1 MDKITK
7 HRLNAACDEFIKAI
21 DPLKACELASTFH
34 PKQLTCRI
42 FDEWKKGSYNVCIP
56 VVFEDGT
63 EGMGEKW
70 MVRIPLL
77 PRLAFPEEKMR
88 NPDLQNHLFAQ
99 IGEIYIQLYR
109 QQFDRVGALTLNEN
123 GDWVFAENRPL
134 TIDISE
140 QELCG
145 LDICRH
151 LPYNRTFQST
161 IDCIYMIVNLIF
173 NDFYRGRDCITSEE
187 DAQYYLYSIFASQGI
202 LMEWV
207 DPKYNHGSFV
217 LIHGDLRPPNIVVD
231 DSFNLVSV
239 LDWEWSQTVPIQMF
253 APPSWLSDATL
264 SQISHGFLAIQYDI
278 LAFNFIRATERQE
291 KAFHNPNNCYMH
303 DLPLTGLWRPM
314 AQPKQFL
321 VAHALLA
328 PHYFSNVYWR
338 SLHSKYHERDRNHH
352 VKEFFEL
359 PVRASA
365 CEAVAKK
372 WDEFKRFEKER
383 QELGIETE
391 PIIETETAEDLTR
404 QVEAFRKF
412 QKGEKA
418 EPNPSASYLSSL
430 CSFFLGKTQ
439 SVVVFSWA
447 GLGLSAKT
455 AAQILVGLGMISA
468 VHILRQ
474 KLNKQ

>member
-1 MDKITK
+1 MDRITK
-7 HRLNAACDEFIKAI
+7 HRLDAACDEFIKAI
-21 DPLKACELASTFH
+21 DPFKACELASTFH

-42 FDEWKKGSYNVCIP
+42 FGEWKKGSYNVCIP
-56 VVFEDGT
+56 VAFEDGT

-88 NPDLQNHLFAQ
+88 SEIATMKYIMEKTTIPIPKIHGYSIAKDNILGLPFLLF
-99 IGEIYIQLYR
+99 ERIYIQLYR

-134 TIDISE
+134 TIDINE

-161 IDCIYMIVNLIF
+161 IDYIYIIVNLIF
-173 NDFYRGRDCITSEE
+173 NDFYRGRDSITSEE

-207 DPKYNHGSFV
+207 DPKYNHGPFV

-278 LAFNFIRATERQE
+278 LAFNFIRATSRQE

-314 AQPKQFL
+314 
-321 VAHALLA
+321 
-328 PHYFSNVYWR
+328 
-338 SLHSKYHERDRNHH
+338 
-352 VKEFFEL
+352 
-359 PVRASA
+359 
-365 CEAVAKK
+365 
-372 WDEFKRFEKER
+372 
-383 QELGIETE
+383 T
-391 PIIETETAEDLTR
+391 
-404 QVEAFRKF
+404 
-412 QKGEKA
+412 
-418 EPNPSASYLSSL
+418 
-430 CSFFLGKTQ
+430 
-439 SVVVFSWA
+439 
-447 GLGLSAKT
+447 
-455 AAQILVGLGMISA
+455 
-468 VHILRQ
+468 
-474 KLNKQ
+474 

>member
-88 NPDLQNHLFAQ
+88 KDRYIMEKTTIPIPKIHGYSITKDNILGLPFLLLEYVEGNSLHGTRIAALDPDLQNHLFAQ

-134 TIDISE
+134 TIDINE

-161 IDCIYMIVNLIF
+161 IDYIYMIVNLIF

-187 DAQYYLYSIFASQGI
+187 DAQYYL
-202 LMEWV
+202 
-207 DPKYNHGSFV
+207 
-217 LIHGDLRPPNIVVD
+217 
-231 DSFNLVSV
+231 
-239 LDWEWSQTVPIQMF
+239 
-253 APPSWLSDATL
+253 
-264 SQISHGFLAIQYDI
+264 
-278 LAFNFIRATERQE
+278 
-291 KAFHNPNNCYMH
+291 
-303 DLPLTGLWRPM
+303 
-314 AQPKQFL
+314 
-321 VAHALLA
+321 
-328 PHYFSNVYWR
+328 
-338 SLHSKYHERDRNHH
+338 
-352 VKEFFEL
+352 
-359 PVRASA
+359 
-365 CEAVAKK
+365 
-372 WDEFKRFEKER
+372 
-383 QELGIETE
+383 
-391 PIIETETAEDLTR
+391 
-404 QVEAFRKF
+404 
-412 QKGEKA
+412 
-418 EPNPSASYLSSL
+418 
-430 CSFFLGKTQ
+430 
-439 SVVVFSWA
+439 
-447 GLGLSAKT
+447 
-455 AAQILVGLGMISA
+455 
-468 VHILRQ
+468 
-474 KLNKQ
+474 

>member
-1 MDKITK
+1 MDRITK
-7 HRLNAACDEFIKAI
+7 HRLDAACDEFIKAI
-21 DPLKACELASTFH
+21 DPFKACELASTFH

-42 FDEWKKGSYNVCIP
+42 FGEWKKGSYNVCIP
-56 VVFEDGT
+56 VAFEDGT

-88 NPDLQNHLFAQ
+88 S
-99 IGEIYIQLYR
+99 EI
-109 QQFDRVGALTLNEN
+109 ATMN
-123 GDWVFAENRPL
+123 
-134 TIDISE
+134 
-140 QELCG
+140 
-145 LDICRH
+145 
-151 LPYNRTFQST
+151 
-161 IDCIYMIVNLIF
+161 
-173 NDFYRGRDCITSEE
+173 
-187 DAQYYLYSIFASQGI
+187 IFASQGI

-207 DPKYNHGSFV
+207 DPKYNHGPFV

-278 LAFNFIRATERQE
+278 LAFNFIRATSRQE

-314 AQPKQFL
+314 TQPKQFL

-338 SLHSKYHERDRNHH
+338 SLHSKYHGRDRSHH
-352 VKEFFEL
+352 VKAFFEL
-359 PVRASA
+359 AVRASA

-383 QELGIETE
+383 QELGIEAE
-391 PIIETETAEDLTR
+391 PIIETETAEDLA
-404 QVEAFRKF
+404 QQMEAFQKF

-418 EPNPSASYLSSL
+418 DPNPSAPYISSL

-439 SVVVFSWA
+439 PAVVFSWA
-447 GLGLSAKT
+447 GLGLSGKT
-455 AAQILVGLGMISA
+455 TAQCILVGLGMISA